1 MNLLKNKKFILII
14 LIPVFLHLAIFT
26 IGPIIGGL
34 AISFFDY
41 NPLRADNEFIGFDN
55 FVKLFQDPVFW
66 KATKNTVFFVVVTV
80 TLNIILSLGIAQ
92 LISLFK
98 SNKTRSMFRMIFFL
112 PCVAPLVASSVV
124 WAKSVLPTTNGL
136 ANMILRSIGLAEI
149 NWLGDP
155 SILMWSIIFFSI
167 WADVGY
173 NIILF
178 TAGIDGIPAE
188 FYEAADLDGASGW
201 QKFRHIT
208 LPLLKRT
215 FTFVT
220 IMTLI
225 SHFQAFAQF
234 AVMAVRN
241 GPQDS
246 GLVLTSYIYKTAF
259 ETKDMGYA
267 SAISMALFVIIMI
280 VSLIQQRANK
290 VEWEY

>member
-1 MNLLKNKKFILII
+1 MKNKKFVALI
-14 LIPVFLHLAIFT
+14 LIPIFLHLCIFM

-41 NPLRADNEFIGFDN
+41 NPLRAENHFIGLDN
-55 FVKLFQDPVFW
+55 FIKLINDPVFW
-66 KATKNTVFFVVVTV
+66 KATKNTLFFVIVTV
-80 TLNIILSLGIAQ
+80 TFNIILSLGIAQ
-92 LISLFK
+92 LISIFK
-98 SNKTRSMFRMIFFL
+98 SNKTRSLFRMIFFL

-124 WAKSVLPTTNGL
+124 WAKSILPTTNGL
-136 ANMILRSIGLAEI
+136 ANMILRSIGMAEV

-155 SILMWSIIFFSI
+155 NILMWSIIVFSI
-167 WADVGY
+167 WADIGY
-173 NIILF
+173 NIVLF
-178 TAGIDGIPAE
+178 TAGIDGIPGE
-188 FYEAADLDGASGW
+188 FYEAAELDGANGW

-241 GPQDS
+241 GPQNS

-259 ETKDMGYA
+259 EVKDMGYA
-267 SAISMALFVIIMI
+267 SAISMALFVIILI
-280 VSLIQQRANK
+280 VSLIQQKANK